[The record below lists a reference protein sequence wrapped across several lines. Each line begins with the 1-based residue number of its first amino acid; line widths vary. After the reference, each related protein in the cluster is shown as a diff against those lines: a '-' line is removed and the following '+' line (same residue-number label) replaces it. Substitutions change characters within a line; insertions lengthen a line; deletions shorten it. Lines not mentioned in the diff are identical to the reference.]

1 MIKYVRVKTQREYNY
16 LMKEL
21 ELQGYC
27 WNDGVSPTSKNYFY
41 CNGSDTVIFL
51 NSSKRITYG
60 STSNIRIGDR
70 EISFA
75 KKKSTNIDKY

>member
-1 MIKYVRVKTQREYNY
+1 MRKYIRVRTQGEYNS

-21 ELQGYC
+21 ELQGYY
-27 WNDGVSPTSKNYFY
+27 WDSGVSPTSKNYFY
-41 CNGSDTVIFL
+41 CNGSDTVIYL
-51 NSSKRITYG
+51 KSSKGITYG
-60 STSNIRIGDR
+60 SISNVRIGDR

>member
-1 MIKYVRVKTQREYNY
+1 MRKYIRVRTQGEYNS

-27 WNDGVSPTSKNYFY
+27 WNGGNSPTSKNYFY
-41 CNGSDTVIFL
+41 CNGSDTVIYL
-51 NSSKRITYG
+51 KPSKRITYG
-60 STSNIRIGDR
+60 LTSNIRIGDR

>member
-1 MIKYVRVKTQREYNY
+1 MRKYVIVKTQREYNS

-27 WNDGVSPTSKNYFY
+27 WDSGNSPTSKNYFSF
-41 CNGSDTVIFL
+41 NGSDTVIFL
-51 NSSKRITYG
+51 KSSKRITYG
-60 STSNIRIGDR
+60 TTNSIRFGDR

-75 KKKSTNIDKY
+75 KKSTNIDKY